1 MRPSVFRLSL
11 AGIAIALVC
20 ACHPEPPIDAP
31 AKPTEPTRPTASSGA
46 LLIPSANAATAATPS
61 VTLDQAITAA
71 DTLATARARH
81 GAENVEAGNV
91 PGAEGEELPGW
102 ILFPEDPAKRAFVY
116 LDAAGHPEVVRILDQ
131 ESTWQRSDGI
141 RMNLGLDELV
151 KRNGKPI
158 EFTGFGWD
166 YGGNIHSWGGGT
178 MEKQLADGGF
188 GLCPPEFPDDQF
200 PPGYPEGE
208 GTFSSA
214 LPVVIAHPPVVC
226 TFAVI
231 LGKQTST

>member
-11 AGIAIALVC
+11 AGIVIGLVC
-20 ACHPEPPIDAP
+20 ACHPEPPGDTP
-31 AKPTEPTRPTASSGA
+31 VKPTEPTSPTVSAGG
-46 LLIPSANAATAATPS
+46 LLIPAANAANAAKPAAT
-61 VTLDQAITAA
+61 LDDVITAT
-71 DTLATARARH
+71 DTLASARARH
-81 GAENVEAGNV
+81 GAANVVAGKV
-91 PGAEGEELPGW
+91 PGAEGEELAGW
-102 ILFPEDPAKRAFVY
+102 ILFPDDPAKRAFVY
-116 LDAAGHPEVVRILDQ
+116 LDATGHPEVVRILDQ

-166 YGGNIHSWGGGT
+166 YGGNIHNWGGGT

-208 GTFSSA
+208 GTFSST
-214 LPVVIAHPPVVC
+214 LPVVSAYPPIVC

-231 LGKQTST
+231 IGKHTST